1 MIQNN
6 IKLFDRKT
14 STKQDHKIAFLHVT
28 PNKISK

>member
-1 MIQNN
+1 MIQYN

-14 STKQDHKIAFLHVT
+14 STKQDHKIAILRVT